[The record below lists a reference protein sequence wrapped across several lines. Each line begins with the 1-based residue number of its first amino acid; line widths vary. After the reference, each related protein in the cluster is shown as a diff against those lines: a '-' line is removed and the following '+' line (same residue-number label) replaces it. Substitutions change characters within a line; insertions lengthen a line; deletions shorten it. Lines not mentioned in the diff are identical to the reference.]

1 MIDSIVMRFVVPMTL
16 MLIGNLFMARR
27 IIYGSILRILSFLS
41 LSINLWG
48 EDLFNS
54 MLVATSI
61 VIGVVLALYTTSYSR
76 SKYGTLTL
84 VPIIDLLLLSILF
97 TFISRN
103 LIELVTFWL
112 LGELLGFLLIA
123 YDYIYKGDT
132 ISMAAAIKYL
142 LFSMVPT
149 DISLFILLAITG
161 LTEAFTTPL
170 KSLSLFITDPIVLIL
185 ILFGFF
191 AKAAIFPLHFWL
203 PDAHSVAPSP
213 ASAILSGLMVKMG
226 IYALY
231 MLSFYSI
238 DRALFSSIVLFSGLL
253 TTLYGAM
260 QASLQ
265 RDIKRLLAYST
276 TSETSI
282 IAVLIALYVMSG
294 DILFIEASTLYTV
307 AHAIYKV
314 SMFMDSGFI
323 ELVAHERD
331 IRRLGYIYRISPTES
346 LATLLSIMAVLGMP
360 PSIGFLAKVF
370 MFSAISHNITYSWI
384 YVVVLVI
391 AAVKVSLSIVYNIIY
406 FKAHMDR
413 REPMMTRLGLGDA
426 LQLQKYTLMISISSF
441 IFTFT
446 IYILN
451 CMRYTELMLLRKL
464 SYLLIISMTMFVALI
479 YMLYNLI
486 RHNIRS

>member
-103 LIELVTFWL
+103 LIEFVTFWL

-170 KSLSLFITDPIVLIL
+170 KS
-185 ILFGFF
+185 
-191 AKAAIFPLHFWL
+191 
-203 PDAHSVAPSP
+203 
-213 ASAILSGLMVKMG
+213 
-226 IYALY
+226 
-231 MLSFYSI
+231 
-238 DRALFSSIVLFSGLL
+238 
-253 TTLYGAM
+253 
-260 QASLQ
+260 
-265 RDIKRLLAYST
+265 
-276 TSETSI
+276 
-282 IAVLIALYVMSG
+282 
-294 DILFIEASTLYTV
+294 
-307 AHAIYKV
+307 
-314 SMFMDSGFI
+314 
-323 ELVAHERD
+323 
-331 IRRLGYIYRISPTES
+331 
-346 LATLLSIMAVLGMP
+346 
-360 PSIGFLAKVF
+360 
-370 MFSAISHNITYSWI
+370 
-384 YVVVLVI
+384 
-391 AAVKVSLSIVYNIIY
+391 
-406 FKAHMDR
+406 
-413 REPMMTRLGLGDA
+413 
-426 LQLQKYTLMISISSF
+426 
-441 IFTFT
+441 
-446 IYILN
+446 
-451 CMRYTELMLLRKL
+451 
-464 SYLLIISMTMFVALI
+464 
-479 YMLYNLI
+479 
-486 RHNIRS
+486 